1 MDWSAA
7 MERHRDA
14 LKAVLVAIVA
24 MAGLRLPPVGSDQS
38 GQTGPSAADTGH
50 EPDCPL
56 PTADCRPEA
65 RAEGEPRRTLPRH
78 LHRAVLRLLRPA
90 ESAARRLVIVAARA
104 LPPKPRPTIG
114 ETAAGRPKR
123 RIPTP
128 VFLKRPGGTGI
139 LLPRG
144 FAEPG
149 SDGAGAR
156 PAPRSLPF
164 QLIDPPRR
172 VRRRSTVPSIV
183 PRISV
188 PGATDLF
195 PVPVRRQPAPFD
207 RIDATRLS
215 LRLAALAA
223 ALDDLPAQARR
234 FRRWRARAASG
245 ARPHADP
252 QAARLRRVWPMRLGL
267 PPGQSFRNHR
277 RPPHEVHFVLN
288 DAHGLAFDALERP
301 DTS

>member
-1 MDWSAA
+1 MDWNAA
-7 MERHRDA
+7 IERHREA
-14 LKAVLVAIVA
+14 LKAVLAALVA
-24 MAGLRLPPVGSDQS
+24 MAGLRQWAVGNRQS
-38 GQTGPSAADTGH
+38 GPVEAAATDRDH
-50 EPDCPL
+50 KPDCLL

-65 RAEGEPRRTLPRH
+65 RPEGEPRRTLPRN

-104 LPPKPRPTIG
+104 LPPEPHPTPGEPTSCRP
-114 ETAAGRPKR
+114 ER

-144 FAEPG
+144 FAEAG
-149 SDGAGAR
+149 RDGDVAR

-164 QLIDPPRR
+164 QLLDPPRR
-172 VRRRSTVPSIV
+172 VRRRSIVPSIA

-188 PGATDLF
+188 PGATGLF
-195 PVPVRRQPAPFD
+195 PVPVRRAPSPFD
-207 RIDATRLS
+207 RIDATRLA

-234 FRRWRARAASG
+234 FRRWRVRAASG
-245 ARPHADP
+245 TRPHGDP
-252 QAARLRRVWPMRLGL
+252 QAARLRRAWPMRLGR
-267 PPGQSFRNHR
+267 PPGQSLRNHR
-277 RPPHEVHFVLN
+277 RPQHEVHFLLN
-288 DAHGLAFDALERP
+288 DVHGLAFDALESP